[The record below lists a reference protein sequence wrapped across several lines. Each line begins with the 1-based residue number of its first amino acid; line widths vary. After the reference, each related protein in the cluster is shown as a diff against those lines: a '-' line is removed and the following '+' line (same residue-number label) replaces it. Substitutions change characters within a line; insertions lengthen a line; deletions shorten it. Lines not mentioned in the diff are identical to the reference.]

1 MLPIRVIRLS
11 TDASYIQW
19 FRHTSPYINAH
30 RGKTFVI
37 GFGGEALRH
46 PNFHNLIHDIALLNS
61 LGIRLVL
68 VHGARPQINERIAA
82 NGSESPFQNGIR
94 ITDTPAMACVC
105 DAVGGLRLK
114 IESLL
119 SMGLPNS
126 PMHGAR
132 IRVCSGNFVT
142 ARPMGIRNGVD
153 FQHTGEVRRID
164 RKMINK
170 LLDDGS
176 IALLSNL
183 GCSPTGETFNLAMED
198 VATQAALSLKADK
211 LVLMGEQTGWLNAKD
226 SLVREISLQ
235 QISDDPATFQTQRS
249 HNSDEAYRQII
260 AASDVCEQGI
270 QRSHL
275 ISHQEDGALVKELFT
290 LDGSGTLVV
299 KGSYERLRQASI
311 DDVGGILDLIAPLE
325 DEGILV
331 RRSREHLETEISQ
344 FIVLERDEMII
355 GCAAL
360 YPFTEGSGG
369 ELACLATHPEYRD
382 GARGDLLL
390 KEVETLA
397 SSIGLSSLFVL
408 TTRTAHWFL
417 EKGFVP
423 AELDALPNGRKT
435 LYNYQRKSKVFKKAL
450 TPVEI

>member
-1 MLPIRVIRLS
+1 
-11 TDASYIQW
+11 
-19 FRHTSPYINAH
+19 
-30 RGKTFVI
+30 
-37 GFGGEALRH
+37 
-46 PNFHNLIHDIALLNS
+46 
-61 LGIRLVL
+61 
-68 VHGARPQINERIAA
+68 
-82 NGSESPFQNGIR
+82 
-94 ITDTPAMACVC
+94 
-105 DAVGGLRLK
+105 
-114 IESLL
+114 
-119 SMGLPNS
+119 
-126 PMHGAR
+126 
-132 IRVCSGNFVT
+132 
-142 ARPMGIRNGVD
+142 
-153 FQHTGEVRRID
+153 
-164 RKMINK
+164 
-170 LLDDGS
+170 
-176 IALLSNL
+176 
-183 GCSPTGETFNLAMED
+183 
-198 VATQAALSLKADK
+198 
-211 LVLMGEQTGWLNAKD
+211 
-226 SLVREISLQ
+226 REISLQ

-260 AASDVCEQGI
+260 PASDVCEQGL

-275 ISHQEDGALVKELFT
+275 ISHQEDGALIKELFT

-299 KGSYERLRQASI
+299 KGSYERLRQANI

-397 SSIGLSSLFVL
+397 GSMGLTSLFVL

-417 EKGFVP
+417 EKGFIP